1 MPLPRRSPLP
11 LGACDESGLSRLEL
25 LVLVGLLLVLAG
37 VAWSWMSG
45 WLEHARVNRAVEN
58 ARTINTLLSQYATD
72 NDGVYPVGLDTSAPG
87 KSEGIA
93 RNLLANN
100 YAPDAAVFAAGSA
113 APYRGASPD
122 FSGLTAA
129 NISWDFTAGA
139 NVTTGIT
146 SDASDYLPILYT
158 TGEVV
163 DYASAQS
170 HGLILSPSGEG
181 PFGHEGVVV
190 AYKSGNVLFIPAQPG
205 RKEIP
210 RTFISSNFKDTRSY
224 TQIKP

>member
-1 MPLPRRSPLP
+1 MPLPRRSLLL
-11 LGACDESGLSRLEL
+11 LGARNESGLSRVEL
-25 LVLVGLLLVLAG
+25 LVLAGLLLVLAG
-37 VAWSWMSG
+37 VAWNWISG

-100 YAPDAAVFAAGSA
+100 YAPDAAVFAVGSA
-113 APYRGASPD
+113 APYRGSSPD
-122 FSGLTAA
+122 FSGLTEA
-129 NISWDFTAGA
+129 NIGWDFTAGA
-139 NVTTGIT
+139 TAMTGIT
-146 SDASDYLPILYT
+146 SAASDYLPVLYT

-163 DYASAQS
+163 DYASAKA
-170 HGLILSPSGEG
+170 HGLILSPSGAG

-190 AYKSGNVLFIPAQPG
+190 AYKGGNVLFIPAKPD
-205 RKEIP
+205 RREIP
-210 RTFISSNFKDTRSY
+210 PAFILSNFKDTGPY